1 VKLFGPRP
9 RFKCSVSADCF
20 ARDHSPLG
28 RLRPR
33 YKPGAARLFP
43 FFLAL
48 PVHGFLPTLAVL
60 TSVPGSAPSSRS
72 GVRLVTHGRAP
83 IDFSRCNCG
92 SHSPG
97 LDFHARFSSSL
108 AGSSS
113 PPVRPDPVFHFHRW
127 KVFYFHHPGFIR
139 SPPIFAQASC
149 SWFRFSR

>member
-1 VKLFGPRP
+1 LFPVSSGGSSSRCHWSGCWCSHACGRSGVKVSVLLPRFSLSHVKLFGPRP
-9 RFKCSVSADCF
+9 RFKCSVSANCF

-33 YKPGAARLFP
+33 YKPGAARSFP

-48 PVHGFLPTLAVL
+48 PIHGFLPTLAVL
-60 TSVPGSAPSSRS
+60 TSVPGSAPSSPS

-97 LDFHARFSSSL
+97 LDFHA
-108 AGSSS
+108 
-113 PPVRPDPVFHFHRW
+113 
-127 KVFYFHHPGFIR
+127 
-139 SPPIFAQASC
+139 
-149 SWFRFSR
+149 